1 MTTRQSEPTPFH
13 SRKPGDYERLESE
26 LKKRKELNKS
36 LLALF
41 SELQSSTNSDQVIQA
56 IYRTVSRDLN
66 YPSCWI
72 YYKKPG
78 DTTQVHLWAIRGTAE
93 QLVGSLFLTI
103 PLKGDAYLDEIF
115 KMNGPVYVEDAQNDP
130 RVNAEIVARLK
141 NRTIINVAFS
151 LTDVPEGVL
160 AMGTYG
166 DEGTRSMSEL
176 ESEYIETMAGLVA
189 VTIDRLMVQEHR
201 NKAEEI
207 VRENEERY
215 RILSS
220 LTSDMVYKLRVEPDE
235 SLVVEW
241 ISGALE
247 KITGYTVDEVRFVEL
262 SRIVHADDLPL
273 VQKGIATLLNGS
285 ASSIEYRIK
294 NKSGEIRWLS
304 DHNQPIYDPVEK
316 RVTHIL
322 GGMLDIT
329 ERKLN
334 ESRLRAQKEFLHV
347 VIESLTHPFYVINT
361 SDFTVTM
368 ANAAARTK
376 DKKLIR
382 TCYELT
388 HNSDRPCCE
397 NGESCPMEQIKKTK
411 TATIVEHIHYTSKQ
425 EPRIVEVHGYP
436 ILDQNGEVTQMIEYV
451 LDITDRKHS
460 EKLLKQREFELNES
474 QRLSEIGSW
483 DWNAETDTI
492 FWSDTYYRVFGFDPT
507 KPTPNYL
514 EHLKVYTA
522 ESAAILDAGVKKAME
537 SGEAYEFELELAK
550 PTTKTR
556 WISAHGEPV
565 WNEKGEIC
573 GLRGTAQNITPRKLA
588 ERELSLLT
596 FAINHVV
603 EEVYLMDD
611 SGHFQYANEGAA
623 TALGYNREELLKM
636 NVLDVDPT
644 FSPEKWQEHWQY
656 LKEQGALT
664 FETLHQS
671 ATGHT
676 YPVEVNA
683 NAIEYDNRTYNLVLS
698 RDISERKK
706 SDEALLKLSHAVE
719 QSPVTVFITDIK
731 GRIEYVNPE
740 FTRVTGYTAK
750 EALGNTPNILK
761 SGEMPASTYAELW
774 ETISVGQTWRGE
786 FRNRKKNGDLYWEKT
801 TISPIIDENGKTT
814 HFVAIKEDITERRSL
829 EEQFRQSQKMEAI
842 GQLAGGVA
850 HDFNNMLSVIMGH
863 TELAL
868 MDLDV
873 NPTINSHLQEILG
886 ASERSAKLTRQLL
899 AFARKQTAV
908 PQFLDL
914 NETLTGMVG
923 MLKHL
928 IGESIELNW
937 VPGKGAYLVNMD
949 PSQIDQILANLSV
962 NARDAISGIGKLTIG
977 TSAATFDNAYAETH
991 PGYLAGNFVCLS
1003 VSDNGCGMSHLVLNK
1018 LFEPFFT
1025 TKEKGKGTGLGLA
1038 TVYGIVKQNNGFIQ
1052 VVSEPGV
1059 GSTFKIYLPQHKG
1072 KLDPLGTPNALFGQK
1087 AHGHETILVVEDEVS
1102 VLNITQMTLTKYGYN
1117 LVVAS
1122 SPGEAIRRALDFPG
1136 TLDLLITDLIM
1147 PEMNGKELYEQLT
1160 THFPGLKCLYMSG
1173 YSGEVFSNQGILEK
1187 GINFIQKPFARD
1199 ALVEKVRHILDMD

>member
-1 MTTRQSEPTPFH
+1 
-13 SRKPGDYERLESE
+13 
-26 LKKRKELNKS
+26 
-36 LLALF
+36 
-41 SELQSSTNSDQVIQA
+41 
-56 IYRTVSRDLN
+56 
-66 YPSCWI
+66 
-72 YYKKPG
+72 
-78 DTTQVHLWAIRGTAE
+78 
-93 QLVGSLFLTI
+93 
-103 PLKGDAYLDEIF
+103 
-115 KMNGPVYVEDAQNDP
+115 
-130 RVNAEIVARLK
+130 
-141 NRTIINVAFS
+141 
-151 LTDVPEGVL
+151 
-160 AMGTYG
+160 
-166 DEGTRSMSEL
+166 
-176 ESEYIETMAGLVA
+176 
-189 VTIDRLMVQEHR
+189 
-201 NKAEEI
+201 
-207 VRENEERY
+207 
-215 RILSS
+215 
-220 LTSDMVYKLRVEPDE
+220 
-235 SLVVEW
+235 
-241 ISGALE
+241 ALE

-573 GLRGTAQNITPRKLA
+573 GLRGTAQNITPRKMA

-740 FTRVTGYTAK
+740 FTRV
-750 EALGNTPNILK
+750 
-761 SGEMPASTYAELW
+761 
-774 ETISVGQTWRGE
+774 
-786 FRNRKKNGDLYWEKT
+786 
-801 TISPIIDENGKTT
+801 
-814 HFVAIKEDITERRSL
+814 
-829 EEQFRQSQKMEAI
+829 
-842 GQLAGGVA
+842 
-850 HDFNNMLSVIMGH
+850 
-863 TELAL
+863 
-868 MDLDV
+868 
-873 NPTINSHLQEILG
+873 
-886 ASERSAKLTRQLL
+886 
-899 AFARKQTAV
+899 
-908 PQFLDL
+908 
-914 NETLTGMVG
+914 
-923 MLKHL
+923 
-928 IGESIELNW
+928 
-937 VPGKGAYLVNMD
+937 
-949 PSQIDQILANLSV
+949 
-962 NARDAISGIGKLTIG
+962 
-977 TSAATFDNAYAETH
+977 
-991 PGYLAGNFVCLS
+991 
-1003 VSDNGCGMSHLVLNK
+1003 
-1018 LFEPFFT
+1018 
-1025 TKEKGKGTGLGLA
+1025 
-1038 TVYGIVKQNNGFIQ
+1038 
-1052 VVSEPGV
+1052 
-1059 GSTFKIYLPQHKG
+1059 
-1072 KLDPLGTPNALFGQK
+1072 
-1087 AHGHETILVVEDEVS
+1087 
-1102 VLNITQMTLTKYGYN
+1102 
-1117 LVVAS
+1117 
-1122 SPGEAIRRALDFPG
+1122 
-1136 TLDLLITDLIM
+1136 
-1147 PEMNGKELYEQLT
+1147 
-1160 THFPGLKCLYMSG
+1160 
-1173 YSGEVFSNQGILEK
+1173 
-1187 GINFIQKPFARD
+1187 
-1199 ALVEKVRHILDMD
+1199 